1 MQSVSARF
9 EGLLTHTLHRLTPDG
24 CPIPH
29 NPWRRVLSGVLRKVV
44 PAPHTAPWMEW
55 EYGTWTGSFAGYDEA
70 GRQLGEAN
78 VLPEWLG
85 NPLND
90 KWSAFKGPGTRRG
103 HPFNVDAFREMGQ
116 CWPDLLLDAAMLR
129 QHYSQHYLSQRP
141 HQPITQQQ
149 TRPQQTRPQQAA
161 LLSARDLFIMASVG
175 VSVPGF
181 LLRRG
186 DHPVADGE
194 LPMQAAAG
202 FKVIG
207 GMYAATSRMVTQA
220 HPMLLQTELNA
231 GGFLTYLEAER
242 LLLSPE
248 ARACAA
254 PERMIREILAA
265 LIDPASPQPVDQGLQ
280 HIGRN
285 DVGRAIAYGV
295 LCAQIDVIVLLHW
308 RALKHCLQ
316 PLFDDSATALVVRTL
331 LEQEAELEMMNPVPL
346 AAFIKMAQHI
356 LPVTGD
362 NQAAQA
368 FVRSVSGI
376 TATLQSEPAA
386 IYEQCL
392 QLENA
397 MYFYVK
403 QQQAVLD
410 QVLQRDPIPIS
421 TAKWSPA
428 PGSDFLKRL
437 LKTDPQPTPDLLQ
450 VN

>member
-1 MQSVSARF
+1 MQSVSSRL
-9 EGLLTHTLHRLTPDG
+9 ESLLTSMLHRLTPEG

-29 NPWRRVLSGVLRKVV
+29 NSWQRMLSGVVRKVV
-44 PAPHTAPWMEW
+44 PAPHKAPMMEW
-55 EYGTWTGSFAGYDEA
+55 EYGTWTGSFAGYDEV

-78 VLPEWLG
+78 VLPEWLS

-90 KWSAFKGPGTRRG
+90 KWSPFKGPGSRQG
-103 HPFNVDAFREMGQ
+103 QPFNVDAFREMGQ

-129 QHYSQHYLSQRP
+129 DHYVQHYLQQR
-141 HQPITQQQ
+141 IVSGE
-149 TRPQQTRPQQAA
+149 R
-161 LLSARDLFIMASVG
+161 LSARDLFVMASVG

-186 DHPVADGE
+186 DHPVADGQ
-194 LPMQAAAG
+194 LPRQAAAG

-220 HPMLLQTELNA
+220 HPMLMQGELDA
-231 GGFLTYLEAER
+231 DEFLAYLEAER

-265 LIDPASPQPVDQGLQ
+265 ITDPDASYPVDQGLQ

-285 DVGRAIAYGV
+285 DVERAIAYGV
-295 LCAQIDVIVLLHW
+295 LCAQIDVVVLLHW

-316 PLFDDSATALVVRTL
+316 PLIDDAATPDNVRVL
-331 LEQEAELEMMNPVPL
+331 AAQEEELEMQNPVPL
-346 AAFIKMAQHI
+346 SAFIRMAQHV

-362 NQAAQA
+362 SEAAQE
-368 FVRSVSGI
+368 FLRSVSTI
-376 TATLQSEPAA
+376 TAVT
-386 IYEQCL
+386 QCEWGATYQQCM

-397 MYFYVK
+397 MRLYVK
-403 QQQAVLD
+403 QQQTVLD
-410 QVLQRDPIPIS
+410 KILCRDALAV
-421 TAKWSPA
+421 TGWSPA

-437 LKTDPQPTPDLLQ
+437 LKVNPQSTPELLQ